1 MVGEHIKWY
10 TPAQK
15 RDETAQNLLDSLI
28 RYEF

>member
-15 RDETAQNLLDSLI
+15 RDETAPILTQPHFDP
-28 RYEF
+28 